1 MVKFS
6 TMKKNM
12 EKPRTV
18 FKVLGYVKSIGV
30 CGPIR
35 NLSNFDSNLKKW

>member
-6 TMKKNM
+6 TMKKIM

-18 FKVLGYVKSIGV
+18 LKVLGYVKSIGV
-30 CGPIR
+30 CELRR
-35 NLSNFDSNLKKW
+35 NLNNFG